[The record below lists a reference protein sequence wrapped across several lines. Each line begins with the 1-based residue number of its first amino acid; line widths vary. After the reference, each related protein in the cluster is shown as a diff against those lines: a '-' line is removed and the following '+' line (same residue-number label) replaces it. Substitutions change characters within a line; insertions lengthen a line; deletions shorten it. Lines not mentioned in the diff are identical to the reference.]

1 MRRAF
6 LVVAALAVLAVLA
19 AAAARGLAY
28 RGEAK
33 PGVTFLGADLGGRD
47 RHHVEVAVT
56 AAASRWL
63 ARVIEVAT
71 PQRTVHVRR
80 GDLIRLDLAPTV
92 EAAMAAGSAYS
103 FDKTEIQPRWRHA
116 PSAYVDEIAR
126 LGRAPRSAAVELHG
140 ANVVVRA
147 SRPGL
152 RLDRDLLLDA
162 VERGAASV
170 HVPWIAIPPA
180 VADPAARSA
189 ASTAR
194 AYLERPIAVDYHGAR
209 RGVLTRVQLSR
220 ALAVRTRTHR
230 FAVVLDPEALAR
242 VVRPRLGK
250 WIVRARNARF
260 AVDGDLVSVVPSTPG
275 RDLDAAQ
282 VAAAVATAAHGNRVA
297 RIELTR
303 RDAEITTA
311 DANALN
317 IRHKL
322 VSFTTE
328 MGVSS
333 SNRIHNVHLMA
344 DYIDGTVIGPGEEF
358 SFNGVV
364 GPRTEERGFL
374 EGQMIVGGLLLP
386 SIGGGVCQTATT
398 LFNDAFE
405 LGLPILERHNHSLYI
420 SHYPKGRDATVS
432 WGGPDFRFRNDMR
445 SGLLIKSSYTD
456 ETLTFTF
463 YGTSEHRRVTAT
475 TGPDRNPKPPEL
487 QYAVDST
494 APRGSV
500 RLVTGSGRS
509 GFDVAVRRN
518 VYRADGTLLRSD
530 DFRSRYIP
538 EGPTKIYGP
547 GATPPGPYFV
557 IPPV

>member
-1 MRRAF
+1 MRRA
-6 LVVAALAVLAVLA
+6 LVAAAVVVLAA
-19 AAAARGLAY
+19 GGAAAARGLAY

-33 PGVTFLGADLGGRD
+33 PGVSFLGTDLGGRD
-47 RHHVEVAVT
+47 RHEVEAAVT

-140 ANVVVRA
+140 ATVVVRA

-194 AYLERPIAVDYHGAR
+194 AYLDRPIAIDYHGAR
-209 RGVLTRVQLSR
+209 RGALTRVQLAR

-250 WIVRARNARF
+250 WIVRARNAHF

-275 RDLDAAQ
+275 RDLDPAQ

-311 DANALN
+311 EANALD

-344 DYIDGTVIGPGEEF
+344 DYIDGTVIRPGEEF
-358 SFNGVV
+358 SFNRVV
-364 GPRTEERGFL
+364 GPRTAERGFL

-420 SHYPKGRDATVS
+420 SHYPRGRDATVS

-463 YGTSEHRRVTAT
+463 YGTSEHRRIVAT
-475 TGPDRNPKPPEL
+475 TGPDENPKPPTL
-487 QYAVDST
+487 QYAVDPT
-494 APRGSV
+494 APPGSV
-500 RLVTGSGRS
+500 NLVRGSGRS
-509 GFDVAVRRN
+509 GFDVAVRRK